1 MAKPPRHAYV
11 GRKQKAGAADQ
22 SNTKEKV
29 KNITIVPATGGAY
42 SDLAI
47 APGTT
52 PRDVKKQLG
61 LAENFVLTRGRGT
74 EPIPDGDNLY
84 ESVSDGTK
92 LFATTDV
99 QWGL

>member
-1 MAKPPRHAYV
+1 VPAQLTTVKIIM
-11 GRKQKAGAADQ
+11 
-22 SNTKEKV
+22 

-74 EPIPDGDNLY
+74 EPIPDTENLY
-84 ESVSDGTK
+84 ETVSDGTK
-92 LFATTDV
+92 LYATTDV
-99 QWGL
+99 QWGK

>member
-1 MAKPPRHAYV
+1 M
-11 GRKQKAGAADQ
+11 
-22 SNTKEKV
+22 

-42 SDLAI
+42 SDISI

-52 PRDVKKQLG
+52 PRDVKRQLG
-61 LAENFVLTRGRGT
+61 LADNFVLTRGWGS
-74 EPIPDGDNLY
+74 EPIPDQENLY
-84 ESVSDGTK
+84 ESITDGSK

>member
-1 MAKPPRHAYV
+1 MS
-11 GRKQKAGAADQ
+11 ADKT
-22 SNTKEKV
+22 NN
-29 KNITIVPATGGAY
+29 KNKTMKNVTIVPATGGAY
-42 SDLAI
+42 SDLTI

-61 LAENFVLTRGRGT
+61 LADEYVLTRGKGS
-74 EPIPDGDNLY
+74 EAIPDTENLY

-99 QWGL
+99 QWG